1 MIRGPESWGRNGSA
15 DMTQENFSP
24 EYPEQN
30 TVGLIGFIVSVVG
43 LVVTGGLLSP
53 VGMIIS
59 LVGLSKPPRGFATAG
74 VIIGLV
80 GTLLM
85 FLWVLVLVL
94 VTSAVAFTVLLAVA
108 IDTWGIMW
116 IETGFDSYKMSEA
129 IVAYEKD
136 TGNLPTSVS
145 DLTLEEGVLLDYWG
159 NPYIT
164 QIDAAD
170 RSLSVRSMGEDGI
183 VNTEDDQK
191 LRMSFSITDGDF
203 SWKNWEDSKIEIGD
217 DAED

>member
-1 MIRGPESWGRNGSA
+1 
-15 DMTQENFSP
+15 MTQENFSP

-30 TVGLIGFIVSVVG
+30 TAGLVGFIVSLAG
-43 LVVTGGLLSP
+43 LFTFGVLSP

-59 LVGLSKPPRGFATAG
+59 LVGLSKNPRGFAIAG
-74 VIIGLV
+74 VIIGLI
-80 GTLLM
+80 GTLEL
-85 FLWVLVLVL
+85 FALVLVVVMVL
-94 VTSAVAFTVLLAVA
+94 SAGVMVALLYLALNA
-108 IDTWGIMW
+108 GGIMW
-116 IETGFDSYKMSEA
+116 IETGFDSYKISEA
-129 IVAYEKD
+129 IVTYEKD
-136 TGNLPTSVS
+136 TGNLPTSVN

-183 VNTEDDQK
+183 VNTEDDHK

-203 SWKNWEDSKIEIGD
+203 SWDNWEDSKIEIGD